1 MKFNERILKHTVS
14 NFSGAVC
21 SEESK
26 QQLAKEISLPTV
38 DLGGST
44 LSVIGSQTAT
54 ETVWQSKYGTYFKI
68 NININ
73 INK

>member
-54 ETVWQSKYGTYFKI
+54 ETV
-68 NININ
+68 
-73 INK
+73 